1 MITIRELYRQGY
13 EKLAECDIEDAKIDA
28 KLLLEFALNMTSSEY
43 HMSYDKEVSN
53 DMCANYL
60 TLIEQRAT
68 HYPLQYITGTQEFMG
83 IEFMVNE
90 HVLIPRW
97 ETEMLVEEVL
107 KECDKFSKVLD
118 MCTGSGCIITSIKK
132 LANVYRAVGVDISKD
147 AINVGI
153 YNALKNEVDIE
164 FIESDLFENVKG
176 KYDIIVSNP
185 PYIKTKVIE
194 GLMPEVRRF
203 EPMIALDGSEDGL
216 HFYRRIIQEA
226 PKFLKDN
233 GLIFFEI
240 GHDQGKDVAML
251 LARNDEFKE
260 IQVIKDYAGNS
271 RIVKAKFERTK

>member
-1 MITIRELYRQGY
+1 MTTIRELYRQGY
-13 EKLAECDIEDAKIDA
+13 EILANNEIVDAKIDA

-43 HMSYDKEVSN
+43 FLNYDKEVDR
-53 DMCANYL
+53 DMCENYL

-97 ETEMLVEEVL
+97 ETEMLVEETL
-107 KECDKFSKVLD
+107 KECDKFSTVLD

-132 LANVYRAVGVDISKD
+132 IAKVYRAVGVDISQD
-147 AINVGI
+147 ATNVGM
-153 YNALKNEVDIE
+153 YNALKNQVDIE
-164 FIESDLFENVKG
+164 FVQSDLFENVKG

-203 EPMIALDGSEDGL
+203 EPMMALDGTEDGL
-216 HFYRRIIQEA
+216 YFYRQIISEA
-226 PKFLKDN
+226 PNYLKDN
-233 GLIFFEI
+233 GWIFFEI

-251 LARNDEFKE
+251 LAKNDEFKE
-260 IQVIKDYAGNS
+260 IQVIKDYAGNC
-271 RIVKAKFERTK
+271 RIVKAKYERNN